1 MDQAYA
7 MMTAST
13 DAFRLAGKAFKTNMP
28 TDPLTK
34 LEMSKIGRDD
44 FDLNFGDSMF
54 GKSFSNAIKY
64 YGNVVTVPGR
74 ALMAEDEFF
83 KAIGFKSE
91 LAALVGKPMKAF
103 IYQDH
108 EAHITAHMAMMQD
121 PAIAQM
127 IGQNPQA
134 QQIMAALQAHIA
146 EHLAFSYRKKIEEQ
160 LGAPLPAPDE
170 ELPEE
175 IEVQLSRLVAQ
186 AGQQLTQQHQQEA
199 AQQQAQQQAQDPL
212 FQLEQAKLQ
221 TQQAEVQRKAAKD
234 QADMKIAAAKL
245 ALEDKRIGVE
255 AQKEGMRL
263 QSQEKQNNNR
273 LKIDAL
279 KTLATPPKQQA
290 EPAKKKSK
298 ED

>member
-1 MDQAYA
+1 VDIIPVSDPN
-7 MMTAST
+7 AST
-13 DAFRLAGKAFKTNMP
+13 MAQRIVTYQAAFQMSQSAPQIYDLPYLHKEMLEVLGLKNIDKIIP
-28 TDPLTK
+28 T
-34 LEMSKIGRDD
+34 
-44 FDLNFGDSMF
+44 
-54 GKSFSNAIKY
+54 
-64 YGNVVTVPGR
+64 
-74 ALMAEDEFF
+74 AEDQ
-83 KAIGFKSE
+83 KPRDPISE
-91 LAALVGKPMKAF
+91 NMSALVGKPMKAF

-108 EAHITAHMAMMQD
+108 EAHISAHTALMQD

-160 LGAPLPAPDE
+160 LGAPLPAPNE

-199 AQQQAQQQAQDPL
+199 AQQQAQQQQQDPL

-234 QADMKIAAAKL
+234 KADMQIAAAKL
-245 ALEDKRIGVE
+245 QLEDKRIGIE
-255 AQKEGMRL
+255 AQKESMRL
-263 QSQEKQNNNR
+263 KSQEKQNNNR
-273 LKIDAL
+273 LKVDAL

-290 EPAKKKSK
+290 APAKKSK